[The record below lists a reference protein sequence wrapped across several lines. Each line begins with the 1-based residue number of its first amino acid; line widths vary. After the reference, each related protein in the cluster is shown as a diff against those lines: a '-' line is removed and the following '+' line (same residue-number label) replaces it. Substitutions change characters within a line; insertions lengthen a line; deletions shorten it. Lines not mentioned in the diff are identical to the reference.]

1 MKIVSAFIFLASA
14 LLVTAHPGPHTS
26 IKRSEAELARRDLAS
41 SKCARHVGEMQHK
54 RIEKRAQTLA
64 KRSSRFSSVTITTE
78 SPFYPRIQ
86 NETCVLTPETTTGP
100 YIWSKSQTLRQD
112 MTEDQPGI
120 PLILDIGVIDINTC
134 EPMRNVLVDLWHCNA
149 TGSYS
154 SFTGRDP
161 NTPFAQ
167 LLEELG
173 LDLSGGSLDL
183 HTDDTTFLR
192 GMWPTDANGM
202 MQMKTIVPGY
212 YVERA
217 IHIHVQVHQNWV
229 LQPNGTVKTGTTA
242 ETGQIFLAEDL
253 SKYLMSYQPYFGHTE
268 IERTTNDVDSIYS
281 EASVNGW
288 YPELAVIPIDGEEYS
303 KGIIGYITIGVDPS
317 HSAAS
322 SFN

>member
-1 MKIVSAFIFLASA
+1 MRIVSAVILLASA
-14 LLVTAHPGPHTS
+14 LLVTAHPGPHTPF
-26 IKRSEAELARRDLAS
+26 KRSEAELARRDLAS
-41 SKCARHVGEMQHK
+41 SKCARHVGEMQHE
-54 RIEKRAQTLA
+54 RIEKRAQALA

-192 GMWPTDANGM
+192 GMWPTDANEDHRAGILRRALN
-202 MQMKTIVPGY
+202 THSRPGPPK
-212 YVERA
+212 
-217 IHIHVQVHQNWV
+217 
-229 LQPNGTVKTGTTA
+229 LG
-242 ETGQIFLAEDL
+242 
-253 SKYLMSYQPYFGHTE
+253 
-268 IERTTNDVDSIYS
+268 
-281 EASVNGW
+281 
-288 YPELAVIPIDGEEYS
+288 
-303 KGIIGYITIGVDPS
+303 
-317 HSAAS
+317 AAAQW
-322 SFN
+322 NRKDW

>member
-1 MKIVSAFIFLASA
+1 MDSRSRCAPPTRTFYRIFYSDDEDNIDDNTHSL
-14 LLVTAHPGPHTS
+14 TAHPGPHTP

-41 SKCARHVGEMQHK
+41 SKCARHVGEMQHE
-54 RIEKRAQTLA
+54 RIEKRTQALA
-64 KRSSRFSSVTITTE
+64 KRSSGFSS

-120 PLILDIGVIDINTC
+120 PLILDIGVININTC

-212 YVERA
+212 YVERS
-217 IHIHVQVHQNWV
+217 IHIHVQIHQNWV
-229 LQPNGTVKTGTTA
+229 LQPNGTR
-242 ETGQIFLAEDL
+242 TGQIFLAEDL

-268 IERTTNDVDSIYS
+268 IERTTNDF
-281 EASVNGW
+281 NGW

-317 HSAAS
+317 STAAS